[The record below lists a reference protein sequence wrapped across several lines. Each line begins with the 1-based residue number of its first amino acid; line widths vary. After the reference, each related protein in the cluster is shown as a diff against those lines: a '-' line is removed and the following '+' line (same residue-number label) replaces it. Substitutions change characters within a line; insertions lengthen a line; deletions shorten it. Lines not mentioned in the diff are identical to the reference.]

1 MSAVANH
8 PNRSKANLPA
18 YRSPK
23 PAEIL
28 AAREAAGLTQD
39 QAAELAMLGAQS
51 RWAEYENGTR
61 RIDLARW
68 TLFLHRAGLSRLP
81 WNPADK

>member
-1 MSAVANH
+1 MLPVANH

-18 YRSPK
+18 YKSPK

-28 AAREAAGLTQD
+28 AAREAAGLTQE

-61 RIDLARW
+61 RIDPARW
-68 TLFLHRAGLSRLP
+68 ALFLHRAGIERLP
-81 WNPADK
+81 WKPVGT

>member
-1 MSAVANH
+1 MWLVANH
-8 PNRSKANLPA
+8 PNRSRAHLSTSK
-18 YRSPK
+18 YPK

-28 AAREAAGLTQD
+28 AAREAAGLTQE

-61 RIDLARW
+61 RIDPARW
-68 TLFLHRAGLSRLP
+68 ALFLHRAGIERLP
-81 WNPADK
+81 WKPTS